1 MKIISLGGIGGCDLA
16 QSLRDLNQKTYP
28 YDWLITTQSF
38 IIDSFNNFNNFFI
51 FDEKY
56 VHDNIKLLVYN
67 KKAIMLHDFVNFTSQ
82 KEEVITKYKRRFERL
97 NECLHDTED
106 ILFVRIYDNLQEL
119 LVPNNYYDNILIR
132 DDEDISKWETFID
145 NIQIKYNKK
154 IKLLIITSRE
164 DICSKTY
171 NNIIMH
177 FTKNHKNNKN
187 IYNII
192 QDTIKSLV

>member
-16 QSLRDLNQKTYP
+16 QALRDLNQKTHP

-56 VHDNIKLLVYN
+56 VHDNNKLLVYN
-67 KKAIMLHDFVNFTSQ
+67 KKAIMLHDFINFTSE

-97 NECLHDTED
+97 NECLYDTD
-106 ILFVRIYDNLQEL
+106 NILFVRIYDNLEEL
-119 LVPNNYYDNILIR
+119 LVPTDYYNNILIR
-132 DDEDISKWETFID
+132 DDEDISKWESFID

-171 NNIIMH
+171 NHIIMH
-177 FTKNHKNNKN
+177 FTKAHKNHKN
-187 IYNII
+187 ISNII
-192 QDTIKSLV
+192 EDTIKTVF

>member
-16 QSLRDLNQKTYP
+16 QALRDLNQKTHP

-38 IIDSFNNFNNFFI
+38 IIDSFNNLNNFFV

-56 VHDNIKLLVYN
+56 VHDNSKLLVYN

-97 NECLHDTED
+97 NECLYDTED

-119 LVPNNYYDNILIR
+119 LVPTDYYNNILIR
-132 DDEDISKWETFID
+132 DDEDIEKWESFID

-171 NNIIMH
+171 NHIITH
-177 FTKNHKNNKN
+177 FTKAHKNHKN

-192 QDTIKSLV
+192 EDTIKTVF